1 MKKRL
6 MLSNAAIV
14 VAGFCLAFLL
24 VALLVQRQFQNEF
37 TQRLDATLAVMA
49 TQGDA
54 ILENPQKYTKIESQ
68 YLSKANQQMRIT
80 ILDTQGNVIGDSEQD
95 GEYDDDS
102 ITANHFDRPEIKA
115 ARETGRGYDLR
126 ESDSVHQMF
135 YYGAVYL
142 PGKCYIRT
150 ALPMESLDRVRE
162 QLWLFA
168 FVSMLFGIGLVCLVT
183 WFLVCR
189 FTDPLK
195 QLGQVARKIS
205 DGDFSS
211 RMPGEYRDEVG
222 ELAGSF
228 NAMAESTE
236 NAVLQLQKKQDQ
248 LESVLQ
254 GMDDGVLCVDQDNRI
269 LFLNQRAG
277 ELLHAKDLK
286 NGGTLDGSMLIRRLC
301 ALMRRASEQDGPL
314 RETLTESGINESQYQ
329 VYAAPIS
336 GKREQGAVL
345 AVISDV
351 TRMRR
356 LEQLRSEFVA
366 NVTHELKTPL
376 TSIRGSIEL
385 LKSADR
391 DEETRRYFYD
401 VLDIEAERLH
411 HLIDDM
417 LVLSQIENAREDPSV
432 RRCNLRE
439 ELENTV
445 KRLEPVAEKSNVS
458 LELSADATLYCDC
471 SPIRLQQLFGNLIEN
486 GIKYNMPQGK
496 VTITAQRQRRMAVVR
511 IRDTGIGISPE
522 HFSRLFERF
531 YRVDTSRSRQ
541 IGGTGL
547 GLSIVK
553 HLVALYNGEVSVESA
568 PGQGS
573 TFTVRL
579 PLSLK

>member
-14 VAGFCLAFLL
+14 VAGFCFAFLL
-24 VALLVQRQFQNEF
+24 VALLVQRQYQNEF
-37 TQRLDATLAVMA
+37 IKRMDATLAVMA
-49 TQGDA
+49 TQGDV
-54 ILENPQKYTKIESQ
+54 ILENPQKYTKIESR
-68 YLSKANQQMRIT
+68 YLSEANQQMRIT

-95 GEYDDDS
+95 GEFDDDS
-102 ITANHFDRPEIKA
+102 ISANHLDRPEIKA
-115 ARETGRGYDLR
+115 ARETGRGYDKR
-126 ESDSVHQMF
+126 ESDSVHRMF
-135 YYGAVYL
+135 YYAAVYL

-150 ALPMESLDRVRE
+150 AMPTESLDKVKE

-168 FVSMLFGIGLVCLVT
+168 FISMLFGIGLVCLIT
-183 WFLVCR
+183 WFLVGR
-189 FTDPLK
+189 FTDPVK

-205 DGDFSS
+205 EGDFSS
-211 RMPGEYRDEVG
+211 RMPGAYSGEVG

-228 NAMAESTE
+228 NAMAENTE

-254 GMDDGVLCVDQDNRI
+254 GMDDGVLCVDQDNKI

-277 ELLHAKDLK
+277 ELLHAEDLK
-286 NGGTLDGSMLIRRLC
+286 EGGTLDGSMLIRRLC
-301 ALMRRASEQDGPL
+301 ALMRRAAEQEGPL
-314 RETLTESGINESQYQ
+314 RETLIESGTNERQYQ
-329 VYAAPIS
+329 IYAAQIS
-336 GKREQGAVL
+336 GEREQGTVL

-445 KRLEPVAEKSNVS
+445 KRLEPVAGKSSVT

-486 GIKYNMPQGK
+486 GIKYNVPQGK

-511 IRDTGIGISPE
+511 IRDTGIGIAPE

-568 PGQGS
+568 LGQGS
-573 TFTVRL
+573 TFTIRL